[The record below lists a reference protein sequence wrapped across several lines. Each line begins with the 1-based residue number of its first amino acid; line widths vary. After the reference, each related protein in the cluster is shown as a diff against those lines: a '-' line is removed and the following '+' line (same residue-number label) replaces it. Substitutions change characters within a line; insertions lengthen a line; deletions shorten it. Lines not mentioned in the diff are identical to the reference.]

1 MSTPSQPLGTTATW
15 ARDFALVG
23 AASSLLT
30 PTLFSFGN
38 LPPSYIALTGVLGGV
53 FGALVGVVSQR
64 LLLRQ
69 LSSVPFFALLLI
81 GPFMGLLWGATTG
94 LFGALGL
101 ESTGMLSFRQWW
113 WVSVAAAG
121 AAGALQFSW
130 FWLPY
135 TLLRSKAKRPL
146 LLVATAMA
154 LPALGFGAVCLLAC
168 C

>member
-1 MSTPSQPLGTTATW
+1 MSAPTPPLGTSTSW

-38 LPPSYIALTGVLGGV
+38 LPLTYVALTGVLGGV
-53 FGALVGVVSQR
+53 FGGLVGVVSQR

-69 LSSVPFFALLLI
+69 LSTVPFFALLII
-81 GPFMGLLWGATTG
+81 GPLMGLLWGATTG

-101 ESTGMLSFRQWW
+101 ESTGMLSMRQWW

-135 TLLRSKAKRPL
+135 TLLRSKGKRPL
-146 LLVATAMA
+146 LLVAMAMA
-154 LPALGFGAVCLLAC
+154 LPALGFGAIRLLAC
-168 C
+168 